1 MRTVILILIATLFI
15 PQSFADENQTL
26 VASIN
31 SGSSNLNTQKNKN
44 GETSPFS
51 KYNLLELDL
60 DMMYENTYDFV
71 KSKYSYYSDLEL
83 FNRDISGVDRLKDSV
98 TFVGGILPFV
108 SLPENDGREGSSI
121 SDDGVSFF
129 FYYKRHF

>member
-1 MRTVILILIATLFI
+1 MRTVFLILIATLFI

-31 SGSSNLNTQKNKN
+31 SESPNSNIQKSN
-44 GETSPFS
+44 ETSSFS
-51 KYNLLELDL
+51 KYNLLDADL
-60 DMMYENTYDFV
+60 GMMYENTYDFV
-71 KSKYSYYSDLEL
+71 KSKYSYYRDLEL
-83 FNRDISGVDRLKDSV
+83 FNRDISGVEGLKDSV

-108 SLPENDGREGSSI
+108 SLPENEGREGSSI

-129 FYYKRHF
+129 FYYKRQF